1 MIFDKFIASASV
13 VAGAPGDARIAV
25 NTYQQAW
32 LGRRESGGRR
42 RHSGTRAGCS
52 QTAMERAVICGFT
65 AALFPRLKSRGPIEA
80 GVCLQPSH
88 HCVVFPRLKSRGPI
102 EAVVFASCGG

>member
-80 GVCLQPSH
+80 HPAIRFPKRPQL
-88 HCVVFPRLKSRGPI
+88 FPRLKSRGPI
-102 EAVVFASCGG
+102 EA